1 MRCDGVGTR
10 VRYDAAET
18 RVHCDGAGTRV
29 RYDAAETRVHY
40 DAAETRTGRG
50 PVRCRVLSGRV
61 RVWCA
66 AGRTPRRTAVTG
78 R

>member
-1 MRCDGVGTR
+1 MGTRVHCDAAGTR
-10 VRYDAAET
+10 VRYGAAET
-18 RVHCDGAGTRV
+18 RVHCDGAGTQV
-29 RYDAAETRVHY
+29 RYG
-40 DAAETRTGRG
+40 AAETRTGRG

-66 AGRTPRRTAVTG
+66 ADRTPRRTAVTG